1 MWEPRQVGQ
10 HAWSPAIPAKG
21 GGYRRTLP
29 VKFTSLEECQAYCDK
44 RNA

>member
-10 HAWSPAIPAKG
+10 HAWSPAIPGKG
-21 GGYRRTLP
+21 GFRRTLP
-29 VKFTSLEECQAYCDK
+29 VTFASRKECQAYCDK